1 MADDKLMKEIIDQL
15 EYFDIEMYLE
25 ARNIEYKTEGK
36 NIKHGWIG
44 IQCLWCDDAS
54 DHLGINLDNKTI
66 NCWRCPIKGTIIRII
81 LKIDHCSLRGVL
93 SIVKEFSDVRH
104 YTRERKSNEQ
114 HHTQRKTSIKL
125 PVMSK
130 KELFPLHRTYLEKRG
145 YDPELIFKKYN
156 LSCNGPVGKYKLRLI
171 VPFYLKKRLVTF
183 SSRDVTEKA
192 KTPYIHQP
200 EKESILSTKETIYN
214 IDNCKDTI
222 LVVEGFM
229 DAWKIGDN
237 CGATMGTKW
246 TKIQLSLLS
255 QFKRVF
261 VLYDTE
267 EDAQESAEQLCYD
280 LSCEVDHV
288 EILELD
294 SGDPGEMG
302 KSDIEHL
309 RKEIFGK
316 IY

>member
-1 MADDKLMKEIIDQL
+1 MADEKLMAEIVDQL
-15 EYFDIEMYLE
+15 EYFDVEMYLDS
-25 ARNIEYKTEGK
+25 RNIEYWSDGE

-44 IQCLWCDDAS
+44 IRCLWCDD
-54 DHLGINLDNKTI
+54 DFNHLGINLDSKSI
-66 NCWRCPIKGTIIRII
+66 NCWRCPIKGTIIKVIF
-81 LKIDHCSLRGVL
+81 KIEHCSLRSVL
-93 SIVKEFSDVRH
+93 SIVKEFSSIQH
-104 YTRERKSNEQ
+104 YTRERNSNDDHLPQRKSNIE
-114 HHTQRKTSIKL
+114 L
-125 PVMSK
+125 PAMSK

-145 YDPELIFKKYN
+145 FDPKLIFKKYN
-156 LSCNGPVGKYKLRLI
+156 LYCNGPIGEYKFRLI
-171 VPFYLKKRLVTF
+171 VPFYYKNRLVTF
-183 SSRDVTEKA
+183 SSRDVTGKA
-192 KTPYIHQP
+192 KLPYKNQP

-222 LVVEGFM
+222 IVVEGFI

-246 TKIQLSLLS
+246 TATQLSILS

-267 EDAQESAEQLCYD
+267 EEAQENADRLCYD

-288 EILELD
+288 EKLELD
-294 SGDPGEMG
+294 KGDPGSMNKEDV
-302 KSDIEHL
+302 KHL